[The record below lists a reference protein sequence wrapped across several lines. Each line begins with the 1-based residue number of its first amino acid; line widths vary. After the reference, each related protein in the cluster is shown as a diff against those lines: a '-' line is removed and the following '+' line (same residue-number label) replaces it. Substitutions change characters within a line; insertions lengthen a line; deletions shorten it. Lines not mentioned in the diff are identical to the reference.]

1 MAKQSKII
9 NQRDVQFALDRASK
23 GKSFKVTSSKSVTN
37 LNADIASVNDVA
49 NCLVALV
56 KELQSKGIIGE

>member
-37 LNADIASVNDVA
+37 LNADIAILADTSA
-49 NCLVALV
+49 CLVALI
-56 KELQSKGIIGE
+56 KELQIKGIINA